1 MNQLFKKSLFEF
13 EDISSIESFS
23 GTNRW
28 LSNFWPC
35 EVYLDELKFRSVE
48 AGYVAAKT
56 TDIDVRKY
64 VQSLD
69 SSGKCKA
76 FGKTMT
82 IRSDWKKVKLSVMEN
97 LLRQKFSQGTELAE
111 KLLETYPKELIE
123 CNTWND
129 TFWGVCNNVGKN
141 HLGKLLMK
149 IRRELRVKGAKNV

>member
-1 MNQLFKKSLFEF
+1 MNQSNSLFEF
-13 EDISSIESFS
+13 EEKSSIGSFS
-23 GTNRW
+23 GKNRW

-56 TDIDVRKY
+56 TDLDVRKY

-76 FGKTMT
+76 FGKIMT
-82 IRSDWKKVKLSVMEN
+82 LRSDWKEIRLSIMEN
-97 LLRQKFSQGTELAE
+97 LLRQKFSQGTDLAE

-123 CNTWND
+123 GNTWND

-149 IRRELRVKGAKNV
+149 IRRELRVKNK